1 MLTLFHHPMSSASRF
16 IRLVLNEYGVA
27 TNLIEEHEW
36 ARRREF
42 LSLNPAGSLPVLLAE
57 RETPLSGA
65 IVICEYLDETRGNLR
80 RDQQLFPENPL
91 ERAEVRRLNEW
102 FLCKFESEVT
112 RHIVR
117 ERIYKREMPLAMGGG
132 SPDSQTLRN
141 ARANIRPHLQYL
153 NWLTATR
160 DWISTTHMTYADLA
174 AAASLSV
181 LDFMGEIDW
190 TDSPAARDW
199 YMRIKSRPS
208 FRPLL
213 NDRIRGLAPSAHYA
227 DLDF

>member
-16 IRLVLNEYGVA
+16 TRLVLHEYGIA
-27 TNLIEEHEW
+27 TNLIEEFEW

-42 LSLNPAGSLPVLLAE
+42 LVLNPAGSLPVLLAE
-57 RETPLSGA
+57 SETPLCGA
-65 IVICEYLDETRGNLR
+65 YVIYEYLDETRGSLK
-80 RDQQLFPENPL
+80 RDLKLFPENSL
-91 ERAEVRRLNEW
+91 ERAEVRRLTDW
-102 FLCKFESEVT
+102 FLGKFESEVT

-132 SPDSQTLRN
+132 APDSQTLRN
-141 ARANIRPHLQYL
+141 ARANIRPHMQYL
-153 NWLTATR
+153 EWLSASR
-160 DWISTTHMTYADLA
+160 DWLAGTRISYADLA

-190 TDSPAARDW
+190 TQTPASRDW
-199 YMRIKSRPS
+199 YMRVKSRPA